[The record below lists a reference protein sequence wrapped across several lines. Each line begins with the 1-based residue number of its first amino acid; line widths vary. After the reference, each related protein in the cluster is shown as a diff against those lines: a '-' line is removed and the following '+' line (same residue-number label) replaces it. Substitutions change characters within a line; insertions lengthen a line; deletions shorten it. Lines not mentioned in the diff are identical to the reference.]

1 MAVNTYF
8 GSGKMTAIYKGAVEI
23 TKIYHGSDL
32 VYTSFVAPNIPQI
45 YEDFYVSDAV
55 SKNANNNY
63 DTDFYVGDN
72 IQKKV

>member
-8 GSGKMTAIYKGAVEI
+8 GTGKMTKIYLGNVEI
-23 TKIYHGSDL
+23 TKIYHNTDL
-32 VYTSFVAPNIPQI
+32 VYTSFIPPSPQI
-45 YEDFYVSDAV
+45 YEDFYVADAV

-63 DTDFYVGDN
+63 DTNFYVGEN

>member
-23 TKIYHGSDL
+23 TKIYYGTDL
-32 VYTSFVAPNIPQI
+32 VYTSFVVPNIPQI
-45 YEDFYVSDAV
+45 YKDFYVGTAV

-72 IQKKV
+72 IQKKI